1 MKTKLT
7 CIVLLL
13 VTILFTSCE
22 NFLNAGKV
30 SEDIKSAIDYNNAKS
45 VTVAIECDKNM
56 GTVFPSPSYQAKLG
70 YAFEIQFV
78 PNLQNYAIIDPA
90 TIFEAVSRVNN
101 DESRSGCVEFKV
113 VEQTYEDE
121 RNGLYRV
128 QAKVIKDSADILI
141 RPACYILPKVA
152 AVTPSFITKGVPV
165 NNNVSVTFNTPMDI
179 QSVKD
184 NLLIVSTDKSNV
196 DIIMNDYFEAP
207 VFDETGTILTFVPKV
222 QDIID
227 LMNRPNVN
235 STYID
240 IQFVFNEQVKGETGI
255 SLVQNSTSSFKVRF
269 TPDIEDT
276 KPLKQVLF
284 ASRSQP
290 SRQAPESHPEEA
302 RFFDDLPETQC
313 ILEDAVYKQKVL
325 RNRVLDK
332 IYIYGRYEDLDSGV
346 KTIVISEERTRDKNG
361 RSISGEKTL
370 PSNYIVGNEYT
381 NSWFST
387 QDGMTSF
394 CIEYPIKSGA
404 GFVHI
409 YLTVEDSCGNKSVEE
424 DIPVIVVDKSNF
436 EKTMIYNFTGN
447 PNYFWDYY
455 YDEDRQFD
463 ESDFNSNG
471 KKLMVG
477 FRDSFYEYFYTL
489 EETVY
494 DTVTLAGKDLVK
506 YSYCEYV
513 HSNNEYKPDYFT
525 GSWSE
530 GIYTELDVST
540 LNGLEVRVVI
550 ADDLGNTVEQTIK
563 FPSVPENVYYT
574 SDGKYLNCITAAP
587 DVGYYSIETKA
598 DSTKLRKSD
607 VELAVGS
614 SYRLWP
620 YYNKST
626 SEPGDIAIVAL
637 YGDIG
642 TTVYSIAQAQTKP
655 DTVELKDDSPSIRKS
670 ETAGELIVTLTL
682 EDNQWNKYDTIYAYY
697 YDIYAY
703 VNSAVKY
710 FTSQKPSVEFSM
722 DCQQMFNND
731 WNFYV
736 VGVKNNIVSDVNKK
750 TITKLNE
757 LEADKQ
763 ILYDNIAP
771 SASLTRTS
779 ETAYTFAMRDT
790 ISGPKSAYLIK
801 KDGTKKLIADSD
813 TGFTDISIPVKLID
827 EEALIERVYNE
838 HGIYTFIVFELIDN
852 ADTTARKLLPQWSA
866 GGETLPVQDLRK
878 DPDTAN
884 RFWFYYHSTL
894 RSGSDGDKYC
904 VSTLSSGGTQ
914 WSAPVETSAPSFDW
928 GDSGYEHYYTQYKYK
943 ITATDGNWLR
953 MTIKEIIQYSDY
965 YTRANLYNYSIP
977 KYYYAGNPSSGDY
990 DYVLDY
996 GSNAKLIASDSP
1008 VFVHTVVTDESYDE
1022 CSGWSVE
1029 KWESAG
1035 ESKNIKYLYFDTNN
1049 TNQKK
1054 YTIPDDIE
1062 SNSCYVVI
1070 VHFAGS
1076 KTEPYISEVM
1086 QK

>member
-101 DESRSGCVEFKV
+101 DESRADCVEFKA

-128 QAKVIKDSADILI
+128 QAKVIKDAADILI
-141 RPACYILPKVA
+141 RPACYVLPKVA
-152 AVTPSFITKGVPV
+152 AVTPSFITKGIPV

-207 VFDETGTILTFVPKV
+207 LFDETGTILTLVPKV

-302 RFFDDLPETQC
+302 RFFDDLKESYYPLT
-313 ILEDAVYKQKVL
+313 EDEYKQKVL
-325 RNRVLDK
+325 RNRVLDN

-346 KTIVISEERTRDKNG
+346 KTIAISEERTRDKNG

-381 NSWFST
+381 NSWFTT

-394 CIEYPIKSGA
+394 CIEYSVKSDA
-404 GFVHI
+404 GFVLI
-409 YLTVEDSCGNKSVEE
+409 NLTVEDSCGNKSVKE
-424 DIPVIVVDKSNF
+424 DIPVIVVNKSNF
-436 EKTMIYNFTGN
+436 NKTMIYNFTGN
-447 PNYFWDYY
+447 PNYFYNNVDQ
-455 YDEDRQFD
+455 QFD
-463 ESDFNSNG
+463 EDDFNSDG
-471 KKLMVG
+471 KCLMVG
-477 FRDSFYEYFYTL
+477 YHESEMPYDLQEL
-489 EETVY
+489 VY
-494 DTVTLAGKDLVK
+494 YGSTSVTLGGNDLKK
-506 YSYCEYV
+506 YSYCEYR
-513 HSNNEYKPDYFT
+513 HSNGEYKPDYFT

-530 GIYTELDVST
+530 GIFTELDVLT

-550 ADDLGNTVEQTIK
+550 SDDLGNAVEQTIK
-563 FPSVPENVYYT
+563 FPSAPDNVYYT
-574 SDGKYLNCITAAP
+574 SDGKYLKCITAAP

-626 SEPGDIAIVAL
+626 SEPDDIAIVAL

-642 TTVYSIAQAQTKP
+642 TTEYSIAEAQTKP
-655 DTVELKDDSPSIRKS
+655 DTVELTDDSPSIKKS
-670 ETAGELIVTLTL
+670 ETVGELIVTLTL
-682 EDNQWNKYDTIYAYY
+682 KDTQEDNLWDKYDTIYAYY
-697 YDIYAY
+697 LDIYTWE
-703 VNSAVKY
+703 NSEVKY
-710 FTSQKPSVEFSM
+710 FTRQNSSVEFSM
-722 DCQQMFNND
+722 VCRDLFWYNR
-731 WNFYV
+731 NFYV
-736 VGVKNNIVSDVNKK
+736 VGVKNNIVSDVNEI
-750 TITKLNE
+750 TITKLE
-757 LEADKQ
+757 EEDEDTQ
-763 ILYDNIAP
+763 ILYDNIPPNAT
-771 SASLTRTS
+771 LTRTS
-779 ETAYTFAMRDT
+779 ETAYSFSMSDT
-790 ISGPKSAYLIK
+790 ISGPKAAYLIK
-801 KDGTKKLIADSD
+801 KDGSKKLIADST
-813 TGFTDISIPVKLID
+813 TGFTNVSIPVKVID
-827 EEALIERVYNE
+827 EEALIERVYKE
-838 HGIYTFIVFELIDN
+838 QGIYTFIVFELKDN
-852 ADTTARKLLPQWSA
+852 ADTTARKQLVQWVA
-866 GGETLPVQDLRK
+866 GDEVLPVQDLRK
-878 DPDTAN
+878 DTNTAN
-884 RFWFYYHSTL
+884 RFWFYYPYYL
-894 RSGSDGDKYC
+894 SGSYYC
-904 VSTLSSGGTQ
+904 VSTLSSGETQ
-914 WSAPVETSAPSFDW
+914 WSASVETSAPNSQS
-928 GDSGYEHYYTQYKYK
+928 GDNYEEHFYTSKKYQ

-953 MTIKEIIQYSDY
+953 MTIKEKIQYSDY
-965 YTRANLYNYSIP
+965 STRVDLYNYSIP

-1008 VFVHTVVTDESYDE
+1008 VFVHTVVTDKSYDE

-1029 KWESAG
+1029 EWESAG

-1054 YTIPDDIE
+1054 YTIPDEIE

-1076 KTEPYISEVM
+1076 KTEPYISEIM
-1086 QK
+1086 TK